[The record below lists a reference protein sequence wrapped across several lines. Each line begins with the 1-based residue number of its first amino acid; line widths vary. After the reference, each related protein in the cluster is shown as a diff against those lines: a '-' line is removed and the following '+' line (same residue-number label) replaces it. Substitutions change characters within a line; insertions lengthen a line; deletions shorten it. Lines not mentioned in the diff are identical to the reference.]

1 MKNRIIIASISISN
15 AKYYVLDDLG
25 KTIGTCNNLEIK
37 EDSGQRFERAVFSDC
52 LNNMVFLMAEIF
64 IIEIR
69 KVNSGKDKS

>member
-1 MKNRIIIASISISN
+1 MKNIIIIASISISN

-52 LNNMVFLMAEIF
+52 LNNMVFSYGRDF
-64 IIEIR
+64 HYR
-69 KVNSGKDKS
+69 NTKS

>member
-1 MKNRIIIASISISN
+1 M
-15 AKYYVLDDLG
+15 LDDLG